1 MPSAGQRL
9 TGSGLWAKARSA
21 GKPSANYAGGMNL
34 HSLADLPARLQHPQ
48 VRDLAWTLLSPPLL
62 RDTPSP
68 QRHPLAASRW
78 NRHPGELADWLL
90 HQDRQA
96 SVLQT
101 WLAQSSIRRLGLYY
115 ERLWQYALCHAPDV
129 QLLVA
134 NLPIR
139 CHGQTLGE
147 LDLLTRDAEGVHHVE
162 LAVKFYLG
170 LDSGNCSQYDH
181 WLGPGSHDR
190 LDIKLARLCQHQ
202 LPLASETQA
211 RAVLAELTCC
221 KVTSVLWLGG
231 YLFRPW
237 PVGCQSP
244 GGVNPAHLRGRWLRR
259 RDWAN
264 FLDSEP
270 ATHWQP
276 LPRPTWLA
284 PARLQLEDIWPHATF
299 DNWLNELP
307 ARHPAQL
314 LARFERDGNGHW
326 IERERLFMVADGW
339 PHATDATTASAPG

>member
-1 MPSAGQRL
+1 
-9 TGSGLWAKARSA
+9 
-21 GKPSANYAGGMNL
+21 MNL
-34 HSLADLPARLQHPQ
+34 YCLADLPARLTHPQ
-48 VRDLAWTLLSPPLL
+48 VRDLAWALLSPPLL
-62 RDTPSP
+62 CDAPWP

-90 HQDRQA
+90 QQDRHA
-96 SVLQT
+96 PVLQA
-101 WLAQSSIRRLGLYY
+101 WLAQASIRRLGLYY
-115 ERLWQYALCHAPDV
+115 ERLWQYALHHAPDV

-139 CHGQTLGE
+139 RQGRTLGE
-147 LDLLTRDAEGVHHVE
+147 LDLLLRDADGVHHVE

-202 LPLASETQA
+202 LPLAGGAQA

-221 KVTSVLWLGG
+221 QVVSSLWLGG
-231 YLFRPW
+231 YLFHPW

-244 GGVNPAHLRGRWLRR
+244 AGANPRHLQGRWLRR
-259 RDWAN
+259 SDWPL
-264 FLDSEP
+264 FCDGEP
-270 ATHWQP
+270 AGHWQP
-276 LPRPTWLA
+276 LPRATWLA
-284 PARLQLEDIWPHATF
+284 PARLASDELWPHSAF
-299 DNWLNELP
+299 ASWLDELP

-314 LARFERDGNGHW
+314 LARLERGGDGEW
-326 IERERLFMVADGW
+326 RERERLFMVADTW
-339 PHATDATTASAPG
+339 PYASEQSLLSAQQ